1 MLLEI
6 LLVLQIKNPEK
17 GVISYAGVS
26 NNQNYLRDDNF
37 FKRKIINL
45 FKEENIKTVG
55 EVTITNYKALPDQFD
70 DFMQFFVDPVNSQL
84 KEEDIFKR
92 RILGLTSYF
101 RSASE
106 SLLPRYDETPKF
118 LHIEKIPMSKFQIG
132 VYENASQAERNEE
145 KEMLKNLNEML
156 I

>member
-6 LLVLQIKNPEK
+6 LLDLQIKKVKKK

-37 FKRKIINL
+37 FKKKLLICSKRRKY
-45 FKEENIKTVG
+45 FTVG
-55 EVTITNYKALPDQFD
+55 TMLLLLIIKHYQTHLMILFNFLLTLLILE
-70 DFMQFFVDPVNSQL
+70 L
-84 KEEDIFKR
+84 KEADIFKR

-106 SLLPRYDETPKF
+106 SLLPRYEESPEY
-118 LHIEKIPMSKFQIG
+118 LHIEKIPMSKLSNW
-132 VYENASQAERNEE
+132 Y
-145 KEMLKNLNEML
+145 L
-156 I
+156 